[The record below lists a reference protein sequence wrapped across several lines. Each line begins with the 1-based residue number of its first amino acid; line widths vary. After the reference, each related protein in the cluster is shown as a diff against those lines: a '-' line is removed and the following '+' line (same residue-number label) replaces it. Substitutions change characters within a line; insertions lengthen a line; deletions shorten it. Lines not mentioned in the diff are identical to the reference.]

1 MEPQGHFVPLYPV
14 PTLPIGL
21 SLMCLGRVLFL
32 EAGLIKQTMP
42 SSGVPSLEWARE
54 GRGEPYGMNAP
65 T

>member
-21 SLMCLGRVLFL
+21 SLTCLGRVLFL
-32 EAGLIKQTMP
+32 EAGLIKPTMP

>member
-14 PTLPIGL
+14 PTGL
-21 SLMCLGRVLFL
+21 SLTCLGRVLFP
-32 EAGLIKQTMP
+32 EAGLIKPTMP

-54 GRGEPYGMNAP
+54 GGGEPHGLNAP